1 MNQLESNIKPTNSYP
16 FVKGQ
21 DMLSFDSEGNPV
33 INDPLNIDLLTDIS
47 YQTVAKLQS
56 SICSNNFKKFKQLY
70 TEEYINRPDCCD
82 FFKFEDRPPHWEYN
96 RYSLC
101 TCETE
106 NRASEPYKIHKYM
119 YVRPC
124 NCSGGKRY
132 LAYLTA
138 YYSLEPGL
146 YMDMDMDTSII
157 NSNKSASITPIQQFL
172 LDDGPIDLTYK
183 QMYSTYKKI

>member
-1 MNQLESNIKPTNSYP
+1 MNQLEFNIKPTNSYP
-16 FVKGQ
+16 YVYDQ
-21 DMLSFDSEGNPV
+21 DMLSFDSEGKSV
-33 INDPLNIDLLTDIS
+33 INNSDDIDLLTDMS
-47 YQTVAKLQS
+47 YQTVAKLS
-56 SICSNNFKKFKQLY
+56 DSIRSNNFERFKQLY
-70 TEEYINRPDCCD
+70 TEEYINTPDCCD
-82 FFKFEDRPPHWEYN
+82 FFKFEDRPPRWEYN

-101 TCETE
+101 ACE
-106 NRASEPYKIHKYM
+106 NIINISEPYKIHKYM

-146 YMDMDMDTSII
+146 YMDTGIMICK
-157 NSNKSASITPIQQFL
+157 KSASITPIQQFL

-183 QMYSTYKKI
+183 QMYSTHKNI

>member
-1 MNQLESNIKPTNSYP
+1 MIT
-16 FVKGQ
+16 
-21 DMLSFDSEGNPV
+21 FDLEGNAFV
-33 INDPLNIDLLTDIS
+33 DDPENNDLLTDTS
-47 YQTVAKLQS
+47 YQVVAKMQDC
-56 SICSNNFKKFKQLY
+56 IEKKDLDRFKQLY
-70 TEEYINRPDCCD
+70 TEEYISNPAICD

-146 YMDMDMDTSII
+146 YMDMDTSII
-157 NSNKSASITPIQQFL
+157 NSNKSASITLIQQFL